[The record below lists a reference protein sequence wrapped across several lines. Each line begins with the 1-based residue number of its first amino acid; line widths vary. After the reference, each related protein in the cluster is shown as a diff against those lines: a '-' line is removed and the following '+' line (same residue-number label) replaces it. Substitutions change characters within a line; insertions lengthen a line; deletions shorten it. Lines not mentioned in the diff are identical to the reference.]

1 MERSFKLKKY
11 EVVYSKLAGKNLNKI
26 DKSHRI
32 LIKKWI
38 QNNLVGCSNPYFSG
52 KPLKGT
58 KKGLWRYRVGNYRI
72 IANIIDTEII
82 IEIVDVGHRQSIYK
96 D

>member
-1 MERSFKLKKY
+1 MYR
-11 EVVYSKLAGKNLNKI
+11 KLAIKNLNKI
-26 DKSHRI
+26 DKPHQI

-38 QNNLVGCSNPYFSG
+38 QNNLEGCSDPYFTG
-52 KPLKGT
+52 KSLKGL

-82 IEIVDVGHRQSIYK
+82 IEIVDIGHRQSIYK
-96 D
+96 N